1 VAGEEIMK
9 RSEKLARTMI
19 SLVEAYLAER
29 RILGFGLESA
39 GKVLTNFARFADA
52 TNHRG
57 PITES
62 LVLAW
67 ARSTTTE
74 RSITY
79 ARRIEVIRPFTKYLR
94 QFDPD
99 TAVPQR
105 DLCGRAH
112 RRLAPHIYTEQELAE
127 LLAVSAAM
135 SPAGSIRPL
144 TYETLFGLIAAT
156 GLRISE
162 AINLARDDVNLID
175 GTLTV
180 CETKFHMSRL
190 IPLHPTVTLALKHYA
205 ERRTHVAAVQP
216 CNSFFVGLRGG
227 KLHTR
232 TVHWVFG
239 RLRKQLGWIARG
251 DHALPRIHDLRHSF
265 VCRRILRWHREGVN
279 VDNQM
284 IALAT
289 YLGHVKPSDTYWYLT
304 AVPELMEVVNQ
315 KFAHFARGVGHE

>member
-1 VAGEEIMK
+1 MK
-9 RSEKLARTMI
+9 RSAKLAHTMV

-29 RILGFGLESA
+29 RSLGFELEIA

-67 ARSTTTE
+67 AHSTITE
-74 RSITY
+74 RAITR

-99 TAVPQR
+99 TVVPQR

-112 RRLAPHIYTEQELAE
+112 RRLAPHIYTEHELAE
-127 LLAVSAAM
+127 LLAASAAM

-180 CETKFHMSRL
+180 RETKFHKSRL
-190 IPLHPTVTLALKHYA
+190 ILLHPTVTLALKHYVK
-205 ERRTHVAAVQP
+205 RRRCVAAARP
-216 CNSFFVGLRGG
+216 CNSFFVGIRGE

-239 RLRKQLGWIARG
+239 RLREQLGWSARG

-265 VCRRILRWHREGVN
+265 VCRCILRWYQEGLN
-279 VDNQM
+279 VDNWM
-284 IALAT
+284 IALTT